1 MPREVSL
8 ALTRNIGI
16 MAHID
21 AGKTTTTERILFYTG
36 RTHKIGE
43 THEGTATMDWMQ
55 QEQERGITITSAA
68 TTAFWKGHRINII
81 DTPGH
86 VDFTVEVE
94 RSLRVLDGSVTVFCA
109 KGGVEPQSETVWRQA
124 DNYRVP
130 RMAYV
135 NKMDITGAD
144 FYNVVSMMKDR
155 LKCNAVPIQLP
166 IGAEDTFT
174 GIIDLVTMKAEIYK
188 DDLGKEFDVT
198 DIPADM
204 KDKADE
210 YHAEYGIKTST
221 LLKCGD
227 FQDTFEK
234 KLVGDPIRLVY
245 AGRLYCNRWKSL
257 AEIGKALQVI
267 NKTGT
272 RMVLDIYTLDSLTG
286 EQAVALSE
294 DKYIY
299 LKGGVSPTKLKTIY
313 ENADIALHVE
323 SMDEYYRM
331 VTRVS
336 FSTKIIDLMASTC
349 AIMAIC
355 WNQHAGYQ
363 YLKGYN
369 AAFCVD
375 KYEDVLPLL
384 QQIVDNPA
392 LIQEYA
398 KRAYECGKKNH
409 SREIIHLQISTLLEE
424 VIKNSHVK

>member
-1 MPREVSL
+1 MFSQ
-8 ALTRNIGI
+8 
-16 MAHID
+16 D
-21 AGKTTTTERILFYTG
+21 
-36 RTHKIGE
+36 
-43 THEGTATMDWMQ
+43 Q
-55 QEQERGITITSAA
+55 
-68 TTAFWKGHRINII
+68 
-81 DTPGH
+81 
-86 VDFTVEVE
+86 
-94 RSLRVLDGSVTVFCA
+94 
-109 KGGVEPQSETVWRQA
+109 
-124 DNYRVP
+124 
-130 RMAYV
+130 
-135 NKMDITGAD
+135 
-144 FYNVVSMMKDR
+144 
-155 LKCNAVPIQLP
+155 
-166 IGAEDTFT
+166 
-174 GIIDLVTMKAEIYK
+174 
-188 DDLGKEFDVT
+188 
-198 DIPADM
+198 
-204 KDKADE
+204 ADE
-210 YHAEYGIKTST
+210 YYAEYGIKTST

-257 AEIGKALQVI
+257 AEIGKALQAI

-272 RMVLDIYTLDSLTG
+272 RMVLDIYTLDSLTS

-363 YLKGYN
+363 YLKGHN